1 MNKEEFCRMLDTLSD
16 EELDLFYQYLKELA
30 QKYQKEGEKK

>member
-16 EELDLFYQYLKELA
+16 EELDLFHQYLKELA